1 MKLRQS
7 YSGYLLG
14 RNGKTLLELKRDIER
29 GRVPT
34 KAMEEGAL
42 MDQLLFGGGNY
53 QEIGICTKRSG
64 PEKGEQFLPTDYASR
79 DAQDQRE
86 AIRESGMIPVLPCE
100 IDDAMEQAES
110 VRRALCR
117 YGIDLDGPH
126 ERLVGEPL
134 GGDFALDRGVTPQE
148 GVYTQPLIHWP
159 GRHGTLDI
167 LEIKHGGRWRI
178 IDTKLSQRADEEWVE
193 AQAAKM
199 GWDVQAGAYYE
210 GCAEGLGLDP
220 ALFDGYGLCVCE
232 KRSGMW
238 MSAVHWLS
246 DVYLE
251 CGKKLWEQCKVVW
264 EQALVNDEWPGILD
278 TAKLEPPGF
287 HVSRIF
293 DKVDSSGAEDLSDI
307 GLDMTGI
314 GMENDDGKAV

>member
-14 RNGKTLLELKRDIER
+14 RNGKTLLELRRDIER
-29 GRVPT
+29 GRVPS
-34 KAMEEGAL
+34 KAMEEGAV
-42 MDQLLFGGGNY
+42 MDQVLFGGGNY
-53 QEIGICTKRSG
+53 QELGVCTKRSG
-64 PEKGEQFLPTDYASR
+64 PGKGEMFEPDDYARKDAQEQR
-79 DAQDQRE
+79 DA
-86 AIRESGMIPVLPCE
+86 IRANGMIPLLKRE
-100 IDDAMEQAES
+100 AAEAMEQAKS
-110 VRRALCR
+110 VRDTLRR
-117 YGIDLDGPH
+117 HGIDLLEKH
-126 ERLVGEPL
+126 ERHLGESPIADGIL
-134 GGDFALDRGVTPQE
+134 WAGVH
-148 GVYTQPLIHWP
+148 TQPRIEWP

-167 LEIKHGGRWRI
+167 LELRYGGRWRI
-178 IDTKLSQRADEEWVE
+178 IDTKLSARADEEWVS
-193 AQAAKM
+193 AQGAKM

-210 GCAEGLGLDP
+210 GCVEGLGLDP

-251 CGKKLWEQCKVVW
+251 CGKKLWEQCKAVW
-264 EQALVNDEWPGILD
+264 EQAVVNDEWPGILD

-293 DKVDSSGAEDLSDI
+293 DKVDGSGAEDLSDI

-314 GMENDDGKAV
+314 EMENTQ

>member
-14 RNGKTLLELKRDIER
+14 RNGKTLLELRRDIER

-34 KAMEEGAL
+34 KAMEEGAF

-64 PEKGEQFLPTDYASR
+64 PEKGEQFIADGYETKDAKEQR
-79 DAQDQRE
+79 DA
-86 AIRESGMIPVLPCE
+86 IRANGMIPVLAHE
-100 IDDAMEQAES
+100 VDDGLAQAES
-110 VRRALCR
+110 VRRTLCR
-117 YGIDLDGPH
+117 YGIELTDDTRHLGQPF
-126 ERLVGEPL
+126 LEPL
-134 GGDFALDRGVTPQE
+134 TPGVR
-148 GVYTQPLIHWP
+148 TQVFVEWP
-159 GRHGTLDI
+159 GRHGTMDI
-167 LEIKHGGRWRI
+167 LHLLPGGRWRV
-178 IDTKLSQRADEEWVE
+178 IDTKLSARADEEWVS
-193 AQAAKM
+193 AQGAKM

-210 GCAEGLGLDP
+210 GCVEGLGLDP
-220 ALFDGYGLCVCE
+220 ELFDGYGLCVCE

-307 GLDMTGI
+307 DLDMTGI
-314 GMENDDGKAV
+314 EMENSNGQGS